1 MSDFTNITVAYGDGI
16 GPEIMEATLKILK
29 AAEAKIQIDT
39 IEIGEKMYS
48 QGYTTGIPN
57 DAWASIYKNK
67 ILLKAPITT
76 PQGKGYKSLNVT
88 FRKSLG
94 LFANVRPCVS
104 YYPYVD
110 ALHHKMDLVVVREN
124 EEDLYAGV
132 EYQPSRDYAISHKII
147 SHTGS
152 EKIIRYAFEY
162 AKQNSR
168 KKVTCFIKD
177 NIMKIA
183 DGLFHEEFKRI
194 AKEYPEIE
202 SSSMIVDIGAAR
214 IASRPQDFDVVVTLN
229 LYGDIVSDI
238 AAEVSGSVGMAG
250 SANIGDS
257 CAMFEAIHG
266 SAPDIAGKGIANPS
280 GLLNGAIMMLEHI
293 GQGAVASKIKNA
305 WLKTIED
312 GIHTG
317 DIYKEGKSKKRA
329 STGEFADA
337 VISNLGQV
345 PSGFAV
351 SKSKDSKPLSIKLN
365 GSNADVQKQLIGF
378 DVFVDLNGQSL
389 ESITNKADNIH
400 PDLKLHLISQKGLKI
415 WPDNATSDFKCEFV
429 TLRYIGYQD
438 KGISTNMPSTVI
450 NSLYGNGFDVTG
462 FNSLYTYDGKTG
474 FTMAQGE

>member
-29 AAEAKIQIDT
+29 ASEAKIQIDT
-39 IEIGEKMYS
+39 IEIGEKVYS
-48 QGYTTGIPN
+48 KGYTTGIPN

-67 ILLKAPITT
+67 LLLKAPITT

-88 FRKSLG
+88 FRKALG

-110 ALHHKMDLVVVREN
+110 ALHQKMDMVIVREN

-132 EYQPSRDYAISHKII
+132 EYQPSRDYAVSHKII
-147 SHTGS
+147 SHSGS

-162 AKQNSR
+162 AKQNAR
-168 KKVTCFIKD
+168 KKVSCFVKD

-183 DGLFHEEFKRI
+183 DGIFHEEFKRI

-202 SSSMIVDIGAAR
+202 ASSMIVDIGSAR

-229 LYGDIVSDI
+229 LYGDIISDI

-293 GQGAVASKIKNA
+293 GQGVVASKIKNA

-312 GIHTG
+312 GVHTG
-317 DIYKEGKSKKRA
+317 DIYKDGTSKRRV
-329 STGEFADA
+329 STIEFADA
-337 VISNLGQV
+337 VISNLGKE
-345 PSGFAV
+345 PAGFAV
-351 SKSKDSKPLSIKLN
+351 SKSKDSKPLSIKVT
-365 GSNADVQKQLIGF
+365 GSQADVKKEIIGF
-378 DVFVDLNGQSL
+378 DVFIDLNGQSL
-389 ESITNKADNIH
+389 ESIATKAENIH

-415 WPDNATSDFKCEFV
+415 WPDNTKLDFKCELV

-438 KGISTNMPSTVI
+438 KGIKTSMLFMVLD
-450 NSLYGNGFDVTG
+450 SLYTNGFDIAG
-462 FNSLYTYDGKTG
+462 FNSLYMYDGKSG
-474 FTMAQGE
+474 FTLAQGE